1 MSKTKFNN
9 CYNHLCENII
19 KLMKLSPSSFT
30 EQTTHEIYTLL
41 IEIPRS
47 TFMYEEFRVKLSKL
61 FLLVLKILNKGS
73 PRYLRFINYY
83 VLKYLYRVEEL
94 AQSEFYFKLEV
105 VTELTC
111 DLSEELSRRVSQ
123 LTRETVIAEP
133 VVLGTYNGLTTANN
147 IGLPHA
153 TNYSEGGNST
163 HMYNTLVRANAS
175 FINSRNKR
183 ENGRIQYIIPNA
195 NRLGDPENT
204 SLNGNNSENTS
215 LNRKRKSKKG
225 VITKRRMQNKMRNR
239 SSLRRGSMI

>member
-19 KLMKLSPSSFT
+19 KLMKLTPSSFT

-41 IEIPRS
+41 NEIPRTS
-47 TFMYEEFRVKLSKL
+47 FMYEEFRVKLSKL

-147 IGLPHA
+147 LGLPHA
-153 TNYSEGGNST
+153 TNYSEGINST

-175 FINSRNKR
+175 FINSRSIR
-183 ENGRIQYIIPNA
+183 ENGRIQYIVPNA
-195 NRLGDPENT
+195 NRVGEPENT
-204 SLNGNNSENTS
+204 SLNSNNSEKTS
-215 LNRKRKSKKG
+215 LNGKRKSKG
-225 VITKRRMQNKMRNR
+225 VITKRKMQNKSRKR
-239 SSLRRGSMI
+239 SSLRRGSRI

>member
-1 MSKTKFNN
+1 
-9 CYNHLCENII
+9 
-19 KLMKLSPSSFT
+19 MKLSPSSFT

-41 IEIPRS
+41 NEIPRS
-47 TFMYEEFRVKLSKL
+47 TFMYRNFREKLSKL

-94 AQSEFYFKLEV
+94 AQSEYYFKLEV

-111 DLSEELSRRVSQ
+111 DLNEELSRRVSQ

-147 IGLPHA
+147 RGLPHA
-153 TNYSEGGNST
+153 TNYSEGINST

-175 FINSRNKR
+175 FIKSRNTI

-204 SLNGNNSENTS
+204 SLN
-215 LNRKRKSKKG
+215 RKGKSKG
-225 VITKRRMQNKMRNR
+225 VITKRRDANR
-239 SSLRRGSMI
+239 SRANRSRANRSLANSRRSGTRI

>member
-19 KLMKLSPSSFT
+19 KLMKLTPSSFT

-41 IEIPRS
+41 NEIPRTS
-47 TFMYEEFRVKLSKL
+47 FMYEEFRVKLSKL

-147 IGLPHA
+147 SGLPHA
-153 TNYSEGGNST
+153 TNYSDEVNST
-163 HMYNTLVRANAS
+163 HMYNTLVRANARV
-175 FINSRNKR
+175 INSRSIR
-183 ENGRIQYIIPNA
+183 ENGRIQYIVPNA
-195 NRLGDPENT
+195 NRLGDPENI
-204 SLNGNNSENTS
+204 S

-225 VITKRRMQNKMRNR
+225 VITNRRDANRSRATR
-239 SSLRRGSMI
+239 SSLRRGSRI